1 MRRIIKFRGK
11 SLKDGGWLIGSHF
24 TDGAEEYIIP
34 QTLLDIHDYEDY
46 QVDPD
51 TVGQYTGLKD
61 RNGQEIYEG
70 DILRY
75 FRFDGEER
83 RVKVIWDN
91 DSFSFEIVLPDG
103 TLIAVM
109 EELRRTFEVIGN
121 IHDNPEIIRKE
132 EEV

>member
-1 MRRIIKFRGK
+1 M
-11 SLKDGGWLIGSHF
+11 
-24 TDGAEEYIIP
+24 
-34 QTLLDIHDYEDY
+34 
-46 QVDPD
+46 
-51 TVGQYTGLKD
+51 
-61 RNGQEIYEG
+61 
-70 DILRY
+70 
-75 FRFDGEER
+75 
-83 RVKVIWDN
+83 KVIWDN

>member
-11 SLKDGGWLIGSHF
+11 SLKDGVWLIGSHF

-70 DILRY
+70 DVV
-75 FRFDGEER
+75 ER
-83 RVKVIWDN
+83 GRTYTIEWWESN
-91 DSFSFEIVLPDG
+91 STFF
-103 TLIAVM
+103 AVCLSGSAHLCLGYWSRCM
-109 EELRRTFEVIGN
+109 TVIGN
-121 IHDNPEIIRKE
+121 IHDNPELVRKE
-132 EEV
+132 EEI